1 MIPEDK
7 AVKAED
13 LNRASRRVL
22 GILREAA
29 AHKET
34 V

>member
-13 LNRASRRVL
+13 LNRASRRVS
-22 GILREAA
+22 GIIREATP
-29 AHKET
+29 HKET